1 MMLVCLLGVASKGK
15 EDEKNEWVMIE
26 EGVVNAQV
34 GWDIIMAAEERN
46 EGVQMERWRG

>member
-1 MMLVCLLGVASKGK
+1 MKRG
-15 EDEKNEWVMIE
+15 EINEWVDDW
-26 EGVVNAQV
+26 GGKVVNAQL